1 MDGTDP
7 AVTGPPEYPRIS
19 ERSTV
24 LPHIDEE
31 IYDLVELADARR
43 DVAIKE
49 IDMLTG
55 SRHAHERAEV
65 IALVSLGHQLE
76 AIRLEMRRNA

>member
-7 AVTGPPEYPRIS
+7 AVTGPPENPRL
-19 ERSTV
+19 RAV